1 MYDVGKLRYNLKV
14 ELHIIVS
21 VILDLSVQQQTLV
34 EDCEVCCNP
43 IEFRYEVTEGEI
55 TNFEAIKIQ

>member
-1 MYDVGKLRYNLKV
+1 MEYFYTCPYCWQ
-14 ELHIIVS
+14 EVS

-55 TNFEAIKIQ
+55 TNFEAVKIQ

>member
-1 MYDVGKLRYNLKV
+1 MEYFYTCPYCWQ
-14 ELHIIVS
+14 EVS

>member
-1 MYDVGKLRYNLKV
+1 MEYFYTCPYCWQ
-14 ELHIIVS
+14 EVS
-21 VILDLSVQQQTLV
+21 VILDLSVQQQTFV

>member
-1 MYDVGKLRYNLKV
+1 MEYFYTCPYCWQ
-14 ELHIIVS
+14 EVS
-21 VILDLSVQQQTLV
+21 VILDLSVQQQTIV

-43 IEFRYEVTEGEI
+43 IEFRYEISEGEI

>member
-1 MYDVGKLRYNLKV
+1 MEYIYTCPYCWQ
-14 ELHIIVS
+14 EVS

-55 TNFEAIKIQ
+55 TNFEAVKIQ

>member
-1 MYDVGKLRYNLKV
+1 MEYFYTCPYCWQ
-14 ELHIIVS
+14 EVS

-43 IEFRYEVTEGEI
+43 IEFRYEVIEGEI

>member
-1 MYDVGKLRYNLKV
+1 MEYIYTCPYCWQ
-14 ELHIIVS
+14 EVS
-21 VILDLSVQQQTLV
+21 VILDLSVQQQTFV

>member
-1 MYDVGKLRYNLKV
+1 MEYFYTCPYCWQ
-14 ELHIIVS
+14 EVS
-21 VILDLSVQQQTLV
+21 VILDLSVVQQTLV

>member
-1 MYDVGKLRYNLKV
+1 MEYIYTCPYCWQ
-14 ELHIIVS
+14 EVS

-43 IEFRYEVTEGEI
+43 IEFRYEVIEGEI